1 MINRILFLIA
11 FFCLSYQIN
20 ATQNLKTVIV
30 QDSCVDINFKNGK
43 TIVAKI
49 IKSNGQ
55 EIFYQKCNTDDKKIY
70 QISTEYVTSIVKL
83 DAKSQ
88 RQAYGIGNKFNK
100 TTNAIVWA
108 GLSAFLG
115 ILILAAGSGLFL
127 LMLLITLIASILGL
141 FRLRKNRDYPYRIWA
156 FIFLSFTLLIT
167 ILLGVLPF
175 AYVLL
180 FLL

>member
-1 MINRILFLIA
+1 MINRILLILVA
-11 FFCLSYQIN
+11 FFSLSYQIN
-20 ATQNLKTVIV
+20 ATQNLKIDVV

-49 IKSNGQ
+49 IKGNGR
-55 EIFYQKCNTDDKKIY
+55 ELFYQKCNSDDKKIY

-88 RQAYGIGNKFNK
+88 MEAYGIGNKSSK

-115 ILILAAGSGLFL
+115 VLILAAGSGLFL
-127 LMLLITLIASILGL
+127 LMFLITCTRVSLE
-141 FRLRKNRDYPYRIWA
+141 KYYMNDEHNRTIC
-156 FIFLSFTLLIT
+156 FL
-167 ILLGVLPF
+167 
-175 AYVLL
+175 
-180 FLL
+180 